1 LQEDLQRRVVDEFDL
16 GVRGLQETTGAIVQA
31 VDRIR
36 YIINGQRLPGI
47 MRQMN
52 QQQIII
58 IGRIINQRSLT
69 EKRDRMQQLVLNQAR
84 AQQQLGMTAQE
95 STEAQQLCA

>member
-1 LQEDLQRRVVDEFDL
+1 MHEDLQRRVVDEFDL

-31 VDRIR
+31 VARIR

-47 MRQMN
+47 MKQIN

-58 IGRIINQRSLT
+58 MDRIIKQRSLT
-69 EKRDRMQQLVLNQAR
+69 EKRDRMQQLVLNWAR
-84 AQQQLGMTAQE
+84 AQQQPGITAQE
-95 STEAQQLCA
+95 STEA

>member
-1 LQEDLQRRVVDEFDL
+1 LHEDLQRRVVDEFDL

-31 VDRIR
+31 VARIR

-47 MRQMN
+47 MRQIN

-58 IGRIINQRSLT
+58 MDRIIKQRSLT
-69 EKRDRMQQLVLNQAR
+69 EKRDRLQQLVLNWAR
-84 AQQQLGMTAQE
+84 AQQQPGMAAQE
-95 STEAQQLCA
+95 STEA